1 MIEETKEVLARHKDG
16 LKEKFKVKGIGFFG
30 SYVRGEY
37 EL

>member
-1 MIEETKEVLARHKDG
+1 MIEETKEVLARHKDE

>member
-1 MIEETKEVLARHKDG
+1 MIEQIKEVIARHKEE

>member
-1 MIEETKEVLARHKDG
+1 MIEEIKEVLVRNKEE
-16 LKEKFKVKGIGFFG
+16 LREKFKVKGIGFFG